1 MNLLDVNV
9 LVYAFRQDSN
19 RHQEY
24 RTWLLNLLNGY
35 EKYGL
40 AEQVLMGMIRI
51 TTNPK
56 IFKQPS
62 TLLEAIAFTKALKQ
76 PPNCCII
83 RPSPNHWSIFLEICQ
98 QVNAKGN
105 LITDAWL
112 AALAIDSQCVWI
124 TCDRDFA
131 RFPKLKWKHP
141 LDQDREVQNPA

>member
-9 LVYAFRQDSN
+9 LVYAFRQDSD

-24 RTWLLNLLNGY
+24 RIRLLNSINGN

-51 TTNPK
+51 ATNPK

-62 TLLEAIAFTKALKQ
+62 SLSEAIAFIEALKR

-83 RPSPNHWSIFLEICQ
+83 RPSENHWSTFLDICQ
-98 QVNAKGN
+98 RANAKGN
-105 LITDAWL
+105 
-112 AALAIDSQCVWI
+112 S
-124 TCDRDFA
+124 
-131 RFPKLKWKHP
+131 H
-141 LDQDREVQNPA
+141 